1 MTLSADTK
9 KKIIAE
15 HKRHPNDSGSPEV
28 QISVLTAQIVELTE
42 HMQRHPKD
50 YHSRHG
56 LLLKVNRRN
65 KLSAYLKRTDA
76 PKYEQL
82 AAKLGLRK

>member
-1 MTLSADTK
+1 MTISADTK
-9 KKIIAE
+9 KTIIAE
-15 HKRHPNDSGSPEV
+15 NRRHTNDSGSPEV
-28 QISVLTAQIVELTE
+28 QISVLTAQIIELTA

-65 KLSAYLKRTDA
+65 KLTAYLRRVDM

>member
-1 MTLSADTK
+1 MTIAAAQK
-9 KKIIAE
+9 QKIISDN
-15 HKRHPNDSGSPEV
+15 KRHPKDSGSPEV
-28 QISVLTAQIVELTE
+28 QIAILTAEIQDLTE

-65 KLSAYLKRTDA
+65 KLGAYLRRVDPAKFD
-76 PKYEQL
+76 QISG
-82 AAKLGLRK
+82 KLGLRK

>member
-1 MTLSADTK
+1 MTISADTK
-9 KKIIAE
+9 KKIIADSR
-15 HKRHPNDSGSPEV
+15 RHPTDSGSPEI
-28 QISVLTAQIVELTE
+28 QISVLTAEIVDLTE

-56 LLLKVNRRN
+56 LLMKVNRRN
-65 KLSAYLKRTDA
+65 KLAAYMRRTDA
-76 PKYEQL
+76 DKYEQL

>member
-1 MTLSADTK
+1 MTLSVETK
-9 KKIIAE
+9 KKVIAE
-15 HKRHPNDSGSPEV
+15 NRRHPTDSGSPEV

-65 KLSAYLKRTDA
+65 KLMTYMRRTDA
-76 PKYEQL
+76 AGHQQL

>member
-1 MTLSADTK
+1 MTVTGEAKT
-9 KKIIAE
+9 KIIDE
-15 HKRHPNDSGSPEV
+15 NRRHDKDSGSADV
-28 QISVLTAQIVELTE
+28 QIALLTAQIQELTA

-56 LLLKVNRRN
+56 LLKKVNRRN
-65 KLSAYLKRTDA
+65 KLSTYLRRVDPARYT
-76 PKYEQL
+76 EL

>member
-1 MTLSADTK
+1 MTISAESK
-9 KKIIAE
+9 KKVIAE
-15 HKRHPNDSGSPEV
+15 NRRHANDSGSPEV
-28 QISVLTAQIVELTE
+28 QISVLTAQIVELTA
-42 HMQRHPKD
+42 HMQRHSKD

-65 KLSAYLKRTDA
+65 KLIAYLKRTDA
-76 PKYEQL
+76 PKYEAL

>member
-1 MTLSADTK
+1 MTVTGETK
-9 KKIIAE
+9 TKIIDE
-15 HKRHPNDSGSPEV
+15 NRRHDKDSGSSDV
-28 QISVLTAQIVELTE
+28 QIALLTAQIKELTA

-56 LLLKVNRRN
+56 LLKKVNRRN
-65 KLSAYLKRTDA
+65 KLSTYMRRVA
-76 PKYEQL
+76 PARYTEL